1 MEFKNEVVM
10 QFFNSQTDIK
20 LIVCVCYKVD
30 NMTKYEA
37 DNMTMNDVINQ
48 QSSHVAG
55 VYFKIIGK
63 I

>member
-1 MEFKNEVVM
+1 M

-37 DNMTMNDVINQ
+37 DNITMNDVINQ